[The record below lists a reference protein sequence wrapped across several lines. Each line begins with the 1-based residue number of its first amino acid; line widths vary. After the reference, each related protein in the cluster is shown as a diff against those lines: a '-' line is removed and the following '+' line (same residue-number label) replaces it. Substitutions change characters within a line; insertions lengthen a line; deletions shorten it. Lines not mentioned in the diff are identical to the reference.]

1 MTYRFAPI
9 AVLAVALVGLAAC
22 HPLQHLRN
30 SGSACHEVKPY
41 MRAASI
47 APLKI
52 PPGLDTP
59 DTANALHI
67 PALNTPPPPPRK
79 KNDRCLDEAPPF
91 NVPKQAPPH
100 A

>member
-1 MTYRFAPI
+1 MTYRFALI
-9 AVLAVALVGLAAC
+9 AVVVGLAGC

-30 SGSACHEVKPY
+30 GGSACHDVKPY
-41 MRAASI
+41 MRADSI

-67 PALNTPPPPPRK
+67 PALNTPEPPPAKRTDP
-79 KNDRCLDEAPPF
+79 CLDAPPAF
-91 NVPKQAPPH
+91 NVPKQAPPQ

>member
-1 MTYRFAPI
+1 MRYRL
-9 AVLAVALVGLAAC
+9 VLIGVVAALMGLAGC
-22 HPLQHLRN
+22 KHLRN
-30 SGSACHEVKPY
+30 VGGSCHDTKPY
-41 MRAASI
+41 QKAGSI

-67 PALNTPPPPPRK
+67 PALNTPEPPARK
-79 KNDRCLDEAPPF
+79 KTDPCLDTAPPF
-91 NVPKQAPPH
+91 NVPKQAPPQ

>member
-30 SGSACHEVKPY
+30 SGGACHEVKPY

-52 PPGLDTP
+52 PPGLDSP
-59 DTANALHI
+59 DTANALHV
-67 PALNTPPPPPRK
+67 PAVTAPVAPERK
-79 KNDRCLDEAPPF
+79 KTDPCLDQPPPF
-91 NVPKQAPPH
+91 NVPKQAPPQ